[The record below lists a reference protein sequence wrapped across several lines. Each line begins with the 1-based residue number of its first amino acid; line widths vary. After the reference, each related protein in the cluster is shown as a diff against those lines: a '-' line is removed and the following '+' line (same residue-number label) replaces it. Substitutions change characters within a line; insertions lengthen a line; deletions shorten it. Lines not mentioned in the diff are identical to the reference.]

1 MTSHPAPTEKEKFAK
16 QFVRITSILYV
27 LLLLP
32 SIGGVMLILELFG
45 EPGAFANRG
54 YWFMGIAGLTLP
66 VVLIVSV
73 FGPRMLNKE
82 KEYKY
87 AVRMALLPALSA
99 LIYLFGLLL
108 SRIY

>member
-1 MTSHPAPTEKEKFAK
+1 MTSPITSHDKEKFAK
-16 QFVRITSILYV
+16 QFVRITSILYI

-32 SIGGVMLILELFG
+32 SIGAALSILELFS
-45 EPGAFANRG
+45 EPGAFSNRG

-82 KEYKY
+82 KEYKW
-87 AVRMALLPALSA
+87 AVRLALLPVLSA
-99 LIYLFGLLL
+99 GIYLFGLLL
-108 SRIY
+108 GLI